1 MSWGTYTL
9 APVLHTRRVGRRV
22 SRRDRRTR
30 RTLEGSGVR
39 ALMVVEAV
47 CAFAWALTGWWLMVV
62 AALVVGLL
70 LLVVA
75 LRP

>member
-1 MSWGTYTL
+1 M
-9 APVLHTRRVGRRV
+9 